1 MHGMASESWELASP
15 NSSSHLLE
23 AEHEAP
29 PREGLP
35 FLSTQASLPSQPS
48 SMGQLLASYQI
59 PVELHPDFQDYTP
72 AEFGLVA
79 TSLADLDSFLA
90 ELVYPAA
97 PTELLIKARIRRM
110 WRHCHAMSD
119 PALQRSQPSAQP
131 AVPQDSSWVESFPK
145 KLDPENVRQMVQRFK
160 SRYPSETLGPESM
173 PGPRLLALVAKQVQD
188 HHWRYVP
195 WKWRLSE
202 EQHDMSAMS
211 RPAKVPRL
219 DSLLFDEI
227 PEREVHIASMGKGLV
242 HELLTLQ
249 ATAIAMCG
257 GAHLHSLKEMIRLFM
272 ARLYERYPADSHLRS
287 PSVSEAQLAEQ
298 KLWQSIGA
306 LYNEQQ
312 WSLDQATHE
321 VVVVRNELQYLL
333 MPRPARVGANAS
345 GHRAWHWQIRQRCG

>member
-59 PVELHPDFQDYTP
+59 PVELHPAFQDYTP

-79 TSLADLDSFLA
+79 TSLEDLDSFLA

-160 SRYPSETLGPESM
+160 SRYP
-173 PGPRLLALVAKQVQD
+173 KQGTINSVF
-188 HHWRYVP
+188 P
-195 WKWRLSE
+195 
-202 EQHDMSAMS
+202 
-211 RPAKVPRL
+211 
-219 DSLLFDEI
+219 
-227 PEREVHIASMGKGLV
+227 
-242 HELLTLQ
+242 LLTAIVLPPRTTLQ
-249 ATAIAMCG
+249 STTIFST
-257 GAHLHSLKEMIRLFM
+257 SLTIS
-272 ARLYERYPADSHLRS
+272 AYYYA
-287 PSVSEAQLAEQ
+287 
-298 KLWQSIGA
+298 
-306 LYNEQQ
+306 
-312 WSLDQATHE
+312 
-321 VVVVRNELQYLL
+321 
-333 MPRPARVGANAS
+333 
-345 GHRAWHWQIRQRCG
+345 